1 MQTTTPV
8 DRSSPARAESKRPL
22 VLGDEDENGDR
33 IRDPHGRS
41 PKRARP
47 NSLPLAAVFR
57 PATPGTPERPRTPP
71 TPDLPLS
78 PRGTRAVASPES
90 RSETGPSS
98 PASQSLLADYAPPP
112 TPGDADDN
120 DTDSTV
126 EPGWSAVAIPDALP
140 PHVLAETFESHLRGL
155 LRGVRGP
162 LDVEPLRAR
171 LGYLFSL
178 ATALEEAGMVDRG
191 LGGHLVRLS
200 RRAPAALG
208 AGAAGGP
215 AAANPRPLM
224 AFFEAATQ
232 NQAESQLWAL
242 LRRGLTTA
250 STLKWGPRGPC
261 FSPQWLRN
269 NHDLRLDCQS
279 AAVMFGR
286 TNEPAARALLFRY
299 CVGRADDEKDEAGR
313 RFVFREPGE
322 APAESVH
329 ACGVLMDA
337 HTGMVGASL
346 DILVCPRDHHGCL
359 NPAPGTP
366 LRFYEVKCRAKY
378 AFDPADAGEP
388 VVAAHRRLVATRS
401 PVSFRAFVRSIARP
415 GVRYFAPGRVP
426 GPEEALVSEHA
437 SWADVRAGDEKRRC
451 SAFDRD
457 LVGLNSGVAS
467 DVLLFGDPD
476 LERRTISP
484 LAWDSG
490 ELVHREPIFANP
502 RHPNFKQIL
511 VQAYVLASHFPEC
524 PLHPHLV
531 TFIGRH
537 RTLDEEGV
545 SLRLEDA
552 PAAAPPA
559 ARAAIRGSILPDQAV
574 PVALI
579 ITPVRIDA
587 AVYEVIRRNSRL
599 AFDETLARIWASR
612 DPVPRPAAAD
622 ETS

>member
-1 MQTTTPV
+1 MRTDPPA
-8 DRSSPARAESKRPL
+8 DRSSPARSEGKRAL
-22 VLGDEDENGDR
+22 VP
-33 IRDPHGRS
+33 DPAPPS

-47 NSLPLAAVFR
+47 NSLPLVAVYR
-57 PATPGTPERPRTPP
+57 PASPGTPERPQTPP
-71 TPDLPLS
+71 TPDPPLP
-78 PRGTRAVASPES
+78 PRGASAPAPSGSGSES
-90 RSETGPSS
+90 GPPS
-98 PASQSLLADYAPPP
+98 PASQSLLANYAPPRSP
-112 TPGDADDN
+112 GGDAGSPDAG
-120 DTDSTV
+120 V
-126 EPGWSAVAIPDALP
+126 EPGWSAAAIPDALP

-155 LRGVRGP
+155 LRGVRRP

-178 ATALEEAGMVDRG
+178 VTALEEAGMVDRG
-191 LGGHLVRLS
+191 IGGHLIRLS
-200 RRAPAALG
+200 RRAG
-208 AGAAGGP
+208 
-215 AAANPRPLM
+215 AANPRPLM

-269 NHDLRLDCQS
+269 NDDPRLDFQS

-299 CVGRADDEKDEAGR
+299 CVGRADDIGGGDEAGR
-313 RFVFREPGE
+313 RFVFREPGD

-329 ACGVLMDA
+329 ACGVLVDA

-346 DILVCPRDHHGCL
+346 DILVCPRDGHGCL

-378 AFDPADAGEP
+378 AFDPADAGEA

-401 PVSFRAFVRSIARP
+401 PVDFRAFVRSIARP

-426 GPEEALVSEHA
+426 GPEEALVSDHA
-437 SWADVRAGDEKRRC
+437 SWADARAGDEKRRC
-451 SAFDRD
+451 SAFDRG
-457 LVGLNSGVAS
+457 LVGLNSGVVS
-467 DVLLFGDPD
+467 DVLLFGEPD

-484 LAWDSG
+484 LVWTSG
-490 ELVHREPIFANP
+490 GVVHREPIFANP

-511 VQAYVLASHFPEC
+511 VQAYVLSSHFPEC
-524 PLHPHLV
+524 PLRPHLV

-552 PAAAPPA
+552 PAPAPAA

-587 AVYEVIRRNSRL
+587 AVYDVIRRNSRL

-612 DPVPRPAAAD
+612 DPASRPAAAG

>member
-1 MQTTTPV
+1 MRTAAPA
-8 DRSSPARAESKRPL
+8 DRSPVARSECKRPL
-22 VLGDEDENGDR
+22 VPDARGG
-33 IRDPHGRS
+33 S

-47 NSLPLAAVFR
+47 DSLPLVAVHR
-57 PATPGTPERPRTPP
+57 PASPGTTPERPQ

-78 PRGTRAVASPES
+78 PRGTHALAPPGSGPES
-90 RSETGPSS
+90 APPS
-98 PASQSLLADYAPPP
+98 PASQSLLANYVPPASP
-112 TPGDADDN
+112 GSTPDAHAD
-120 DTDSTV
+120 V

-155 LRGVRGP
+155 LRGVRRP

-178 ATALEEAGMVDRG
+178 VTALEEAGMVDRG
-191 LGGHLVRLS
+191 VGGHLVRLS
-200 RRAPAALG
+200 RRAGAALG
-208 AGAAGGP
+208 A
-215 AAANPRPLM
+215 AAANPNPNPRPLM

-261 FSPQWLRN
+261 FSPQWLRIN
-269 NHDLRLDCQS
+269 DDPRLDFQS
-279 AAVMFGR
+279 SAVMFGR

-299 CVGRADDEKDEAGR
+299 CVGRADDEEDEAGR
-313 RFVFREPGE
+313 RFVFREPGD

-329 ACGVLMDA
+329 ACGVLVDA

-346 DILVCPRDHHGCL
+346 DILVCPRDSHGCL
-359 NPAPGTP
+359 NPAPGAP

-378 AFDPADAGEP
+378 AFDPADAGEA
-388 VVAAHRRLVATRS
+388 VVAAHRRLLATRS
-401 PVSFRAFVRSIARP
+401 PVDFRAFVRSIARP

-437 SWADVRAGDEKRRC
+437 VWADARAGEEKRRC
-451 SAFDRD
+451 SAFDRA

-467 DVLLFGDPD
+467 DVLLFGNPD

-484 LAWDSG
+484 LVWTSG
-490 ELVHREPIFANP
+490 DVVHREPIFANP
-502 RHPNFKQIL
+502 RHANFKQIL
-511 VQAYVLASHFPEC
+511 VQAYVLSSHFPEC

-552 PAAAPPA
+552 PGAAPA
-559 ARAAIRGSILPDQAV
+559 AVRAAIRGSILPDQAV

-587 AVYEVIRRNSRL
+587 AIYEEIRRNSRL

-612 DPVPRPAAAD
+612 DPAPRPAVAAAG

>member
-1 MQTTTPV
+1 MQTTTPAGPP
-8 DRSSPARAESKRPL
+8 SSRAEHKRPPAPAGNEGAEPGRG
-22 VLGDEDENGDR
+22 VDESAR
-33 IRDPHGRS
+33 P
-41 PKRARP
+41 PKRPRP
-47 NSLPLAAVFR
+47 DSLPLAAVYR
-57 PATPGTPERPRTPP
+57 PATPPSPGRPETPP

-78 PRGTRAVASPES
+78 PRGTHGLAAPAGEPEPES
-90 RSETGPSS
+90 DPEPG
-98 PASQSLLADYAPPP
+98 SQSLLANYVPPAQDV
-112 TPGDADDN
+112 GGADADAG
-120 DTDSTV
+120 STP

-140 PHVLAETFESHLRGL
+140 PHVLAETFERHLCGL
-155 LRGVRGP
+155 LRGVRRP

-191 LGGHLVRLS
+191 IGGHLLRLS
-200 RRAPAALG
+200 RRA
-208 AGAAGGP
+208 
-215 AAANPRPLM
+215 AAADPRPLM

-232 NQAESQLWAL
+232 NQAESQLWGL

-261 FSPQWLRN
+261 FSPRWLKN
-269 NHDLRLDCQS
+269 NDDPRLDFQS
-279 AAVMFGR
+279 SAVMFGR

-299 CVGRADDEKDEAGR
+299 CVGRADDRDAEGDDAGR
-313 RFVFREPGE
+313 RFVFCEPGD
-322 APAESVH
+322 APAASVH
-329 ACGVLMDA
+329 ACGVLVDA

-346 DILVCPRDHHGCL
+346 DILVCPRDRHGCL

-378 AFDPADAGEP
+378 AFDPADAGDP
-388 VVAAHRRLVATRS
+388 VVAAHRRLVARRS
-401 PVSFRAFVRSIARP
+401 PADFRAFLRSIARP

-426 GPEEALVSEHA
+426 GPEEALVSDHA
-437 SWADVRAGDEKRRC
+437 VWADARAGDEKRRC
-451 SAFDRD
+451 SALDRA
-457 LVGLNSGVAS
+457 LVGLNSGVES

-476 LERRTISP
+476 PERRTVSP
-484 LAWDSG
+484 LAWSSG
-490 ELVHREPIFANP
+490 ALVHREPIFANP

-537 RTLDEEGV
+537 RTPDEEGL

-552 PAAAPPA
+552 PASAPA
-559 ARAAIRGSILPDQAV
+559 AVRAAAGASILPDQAV

-579 ITPVRIDA
+579 ITPVRVDA
-587 AVYEVIRRNSRL
+587 AIYDLIRRNSRL
-599 AFDETLARIWASR
+599 AFDETLARLWASR
-612 DPVPRPAAAD
+612 APASDPAAAGG
-622 ETS
+622 TSS